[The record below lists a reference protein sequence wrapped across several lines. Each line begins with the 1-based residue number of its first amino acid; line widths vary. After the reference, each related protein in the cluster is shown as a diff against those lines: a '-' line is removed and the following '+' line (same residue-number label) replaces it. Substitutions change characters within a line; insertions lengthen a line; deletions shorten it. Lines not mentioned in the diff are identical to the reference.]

1 MKSVVLALGSIALSA
16 AAWLSIG
23 MKSMPVIALSATGI
37 TAIGYGTTKP
47 ASRKQQQFLEEQRK
61 LEESHKKL
69 ELARSEYSLVAIQLN
84 NQKMAL
90 EQANL
95 LISQEQ
101 SQLKETQNE
110 LSIKESSLAELS
122 NKLADTEKRASAVN
136 QLQSQLADLS
146 KELSNKQKYLEN
158 QELEVLATS
167 EHLEEQLQYVY
178 QNRAELAQWR
188 KDLAASEL
196 DLEER
201 ETNYKTKLE
210 SDQAAM
216 WADLEVQAQQL
227 AQQLA
232 QGFYNQQ
239 LEQLQT
245 WAGRLAEQQESVNNA
260 LAAASVEWAQQFQQ
274 LEAEYQGQ
282 VSQTAQECNDRIKA
296 AQKSIVQAQEWY
308 QNIFVQLT
316 KDTFQEMHQ
325 LKQPIL
331 PPPEIYEEQPKAALI
346 SERVLKFLYDKQ
358 IYVDYIDSYEEKGGI
373 SLLIKCKKGASEFV
387 ETYNAIGKQLPA
399 IASLAPGCSSAPQYG
414 IHQGN
419 IRIDFDMSGMEHQ
432 TRSARARSKQIEEMP
447 DHWLEEVIK
456 YTYHFRVNGP
466 TRAGKST
473 FVNNLIGLLKR
484 LFGEEVEIILIDPKY
499 PMSQWSLKPKYKG
512 LEEAIRGLQAM
523 ADDVQTRL
531 KLATED
537 ADAGR
542 PIRNFKKTLY
552 ILDEADTV
560 AGEYNDPTPPVAEFL
575 ESLQLTTKKAVAH
588 LLKQGL
594 KVGAALGVAVCYI
607 GQSPLCSTLGMN
619 KNDFNHSANFFLGE
633 NIPQAINDIAM
644 KHQQPYL
651 LQQYRLRIERYM
663 EAKGTSEEKPYKYF
677 ALVKVPGES
686 PFLATLPPE
695 EFYDDKPQF
704 IPVGVGAS
712 DLDPNNPN
720 DVEKF
725 TKLLEASV
733 GKSSEQVW
741 EGQVFKWSLDA
752 TPAVLVESARAR
764 IIALIHEG
772 VDKPSEIVRLIWG
785 EVNVQAR
792 PYNGKSGVKKRI
804 EAIMKEVKSQ

>member
-1 MKSVVLALGSIALSA
+1 MKSVVLALGSVALSA
-16 AAWLSIG
+16 AAWLCIG
-23 MKSMPVIALSATGI
+23 TRTMPVLAVSATGI
-37 TAIGYGTTKP
+37 AAVGYGTTKP
-47 ASRKQQQFLEEQRK
+47 RFRSSQKFLDEQRK
-61 LEESHKKL
+61 LEESKKQL
-69 ELARSEYSLVAIQLN
+69 ELSRSEYEFLAVQLN
-84 NQKMAL
+84 NQKLAF
-90 EQANL
+90 EQANKL
-95 LISQEQ
+95 LSQEQ
-101 SQLKETQNE
+101 TQLKETQNK
-110 LSIKESSLAELS
+110 LAIKEEELAQLS
-122 NKLADTEKRASAVN
+122 NNLSDTDVKAKAVT
-136 QLQSQLADLS
+136 QLQRQLATLEDNLT
-146 KELSNKQKYLEN
+146 NKQNYLNNLEK
-158 QELEVLATS
+158 EVLATK

-178 QNRAELAQWR
+178 QNRAELVQWC
-188 KDLAASEL
+188 KDLAASEAY
-196 DLEER
+196 LEER
-201 ETNYKTKLE
+201 EINYQTKLE

-216 WADLEVQAQQL
+216 WADLQGQAQGL

-232 QGFYNQQ
+232 QGYYNQQ

-245 WAGRLAEQQESVNNA
+245 WAQRLAEQQESVNNA
-260 LAAASVEWAQQFQQ
+260 LASASQEWSQQFQQ
-274 LEAEYQGQ
+274 LEVHYQGQ
-282 VSQTAQECNDRIKA
+282 VNETAEECNARIQA
-296 AQKSIVQAQEWY
+296 AQQSIVQAQEWY
-308 QNIFVQLT
+308 QNIFMKLT
-316 KDTFQEMHQ
+316 KDTFQELHQ
-325 LKQPIL
+325 LKQPL
-331 PPPEIYEEQPKAALI
+331 MPPPQMYEEQPKAAMI
-346 SERVLKFLYDKQ
+346 GERVLKFLYDKQ

-373 SLLIKCKKGASEFV
+373 SLLVRCKKGASEFV

-399 IASLAPGCSSAPQYG
+399 IASLAPGCSCAPQYG

-432 TRSARARSKQIEEMP
+432 TRSARARSKQIDEMP

-499 PMSQWSLKPKYKG
+499 PMSQWSLKPRYKG
-512 LEEAIRGLQAM
+512 LEESILGLQAM
-523 ADDVQTRL
+523 AEDVQTRL

-542 PIRNFKKTLY
+542 PIRSFKKTLY

-663 EAKGTSEEKPYKYF
+663 EAKGTEEEKPYKYF

-695 EFYDDKPQF
+695 GFYDEQPQF
-704 IPVGVGAS
+704 VPVGAGVS
-712 DLDPNNPN
+712 DLDPDNPN
-720 DVEKF
+720 DVERF

-733 GKSSEQVW
+733 GKSSQQVE
-741 EGQVFKWSLDA
+741 EGQIFPWDSGA
-752 TPAVLVESARAR
+752 TPSVLVESARVR
-764 IIALIHEG
+764 IISLIHEG
-772 VDKPSEIVRLIWG
+772 VEKPADICRLIWG
-785 EVNVQAR
+785 DINVCAK
-792 PYNGKSGVKKRI
+792 PYNGKAGVKKRI
-804 EAIMKEVKSQ
+804 ETIISEVKR